1 MLMSE
6 KRFVQL
12 GDTHIKDT
20 ITGEEWYA
28 PCEYSLLDLLNEQQ
42 SIIEQLQEEN
52 KGLKHWK
59 KRIIDYLT
67 DWFNKTEYLTVLYKI
82 NEIRTEIG
90 LDNDE

>member
-1 MLMSE
+1 MSE
-6 KRFVQL
+6 KRF
-12 GDTHIKDT
+12 GY
-20 ITGEEWYA
+20 GETDLFEWVEDNGEMISTKE
-28 PCEYSLLDLLNEQQ
+28 CVNKLNEQQ

>member
-1 MLMSE
+1 MMSE